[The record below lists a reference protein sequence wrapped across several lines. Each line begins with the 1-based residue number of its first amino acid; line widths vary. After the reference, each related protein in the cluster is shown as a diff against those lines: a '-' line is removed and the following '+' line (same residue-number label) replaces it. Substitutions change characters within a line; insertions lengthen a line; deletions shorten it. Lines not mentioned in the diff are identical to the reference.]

1 MRPVRGSPA
10 PLLRQRLALLQ
21 KRVEPRLLVGDAVG
35 GTRFVRGTRV
45 GRGLLHELAQI
56 IAEDGYA
63 LFEIGERFGVG
74 QVGVPRV
81 IASF

>member
-1 MRPVRGSPA
+1 MRSAVR
-10 PLLRQRLALLQ
+10 
-21 KRVEPRLLVGDAVG
+21 E
-35 GTRFVRGTRV
+35 FVRGTRI

-74 QVGVPRV
+74 HVGVPRV
-81 IASF
+81 VASF